1 MPLSNQQLAAVA
13 KTAEATI
20 LADKDVFNYA
30 AEKAAIQKNVDEVVN
45 ALDDGKAA
53 ASFSADAFTPYVFI
67 LEPGGKLIVH
77 PYLAG
82 EYLQDKAAPVYAAL
96 MKATREGL
104 WVTYFWKG
112 AEKETYVRR
121 SSTNLVA
128 GSGN

>member
-1 MPLSNQQLAAVA
+1 MKQLVCMLALVALCLLNREGLAA
-13 KTAEATI
+13 
-20 LADKDVFNYA
+20 D
-30 AEKAAIQKNVDEVVN
+30 KAAIQKNVDEVVN

-53 ASFSADAFTPYVFI
+53 TSFTADAFTPYVFI

-77 PYLAG
+77 PHLAG

-112 AEKETYVRR
+112 AEKKTYVRR